1 MFHSVYLFF
10 DIGGGEIIL
19 IMIVALLLF
28 GGDKLPELARGLGK
42 GIRDFKDAS
51 EGVKREIQ
59 NQINTYEEKKTEEE
73 QKPAEEPVAETPVAE
88 YKEEE
93 VTHHEPQIA
102 PNHVPNTMA
111 VGESPV
117 VANDDPDFVTKMVEE
132 KRADDLHLVDHPTSA
147 SAPDKEQHS

>member
-1 MFHSVYLFF
+1 MIHPVYLFF

-28 GGDKLPELARGLGK
+28 GGDKLPELAKGLGK

-59 NQINTYEEKKTEEE
+59 NQINTYDDKKTEDE
-73 QKPAEEPVAETPVAE
+73 KPAEQPVTETPVAE
-88 YKEEE
+88 HKEEE
-93 VTHHEPQIA
+93 ITHHEPQIA

-111 VGESPV
+111 VGESQA
-117 VANDDPDFVTKMVEE
+117 VANDDPDFVNKMIEE
-132 KRADDLHLVDHPTSA
+132 KRAEDMKILEQPA
-147 SAPDKEQHS
+147 AIEPKKEQHS